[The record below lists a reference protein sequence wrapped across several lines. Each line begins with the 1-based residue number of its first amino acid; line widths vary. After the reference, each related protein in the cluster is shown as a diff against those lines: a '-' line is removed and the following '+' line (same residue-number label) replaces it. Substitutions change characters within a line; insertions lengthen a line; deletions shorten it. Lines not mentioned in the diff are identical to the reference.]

1 MRQTPAHDCYNGD
14 LLALIPPDCRR
25 IVEVGCST
33 GALARAYRG
42 SHPECLYIGVEIDP
56 DYAEAARKVCSEVHA
71 GDVESM
77 PDAQFAEIFA
87 SDCVI
92 FGDTLEHLRDPW
104 RVLRRVRPLLPPG
117 GKILACLPN
126 AQHWSVQLR
135 LACGLFRYED
145 AGLLDRT
152 HLRWFTRITALELF
166 QGSGYRVIGGCPRI
180 FAEPQREAFLPAI
193 RALAMAAGA
202 NGDQAV
208 ADALPLQYVF
218 VAIRDESV

>member
-1 MRQTPAHDCYNGD
+1 MQQTPAHDCYNGD
-14 LLALIPPDCRR
+14 LLAFIPPACPR

-33 GALARAYRG
+33 GALARAYRKTYPE
-42 SHPECLYIGVEIDP
+42 SHYVGVEIDP
-56 DYAEAARKVCSEVHA
+56 DYADAARKICSEVHV
-71 GDVESM
+71 GDVETM
-77 PDAQFAEIFA
+77 PDALFSEIFVG
-87 SDCVI
+87 DCVI

-104 RVLRRVRPLLPPG
+104 RVLRRIRPLLPPG

-135 LACGLFRYED
+135 LACGLFQYED

-166 QGSGYRVIGGCPRI
+166 QTSGYRVVAGRPRI

-193 RALAMAAGA
+193 RALAQAAGA
-202 NGDQAV
+202 DGDQAV
-208 ADALPLQYVF
+208 ADALPLQYVL
-218 VAIRDESV
+218 VAVADETA